1 MLAHGYLPRGGG
13 CLPVG
18 ELLRWGRREVVFEAV
33 RRWFCAVRVCVCRER
48 AQEPQ
53 LSSLTANI
61 LVSRE
66 GWIACG
72 VDRES
77 IFASIWLAHG

>member
-1 MLAHGYLPRGGG
+1 MVIEFRSLGKDPNL
-13 CLPVG
+13 
-18 ELLRWGRREVVFEAV
+18 
-33 RRWFCAVRVCVCRER
+33 ER

-61 LVSRE
+61 LVSR
-66 GWIACG
+66 GIQCGVACVSLQFYLAGACLGGSCG

-77 IFASIWLAHG
+77 IFAWWAHFFMQ